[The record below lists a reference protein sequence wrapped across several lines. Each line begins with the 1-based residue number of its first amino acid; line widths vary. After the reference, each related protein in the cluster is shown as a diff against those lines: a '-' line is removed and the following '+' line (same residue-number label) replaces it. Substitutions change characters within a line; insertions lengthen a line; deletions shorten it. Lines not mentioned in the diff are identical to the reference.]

1 MMSIA
6 GHLSPEMIRHYT
18 HIRTKAKEAAVA
30 KQQSYV
36 PPEVRPKRKRP
47 LGRSTNFHTSI
58 ETSIEMPFCPPK
70 IMEFHRMSLRVDPRQ
85 VIAM

>member
-6 GHLSPEMIRHYT
+6 AHLSPEMTRYYT

-36 PPEVRPKRKRP
+36 PPEVRTQKEAPAGP
-47 LGRSTNFHTSI
+47 LN
-58 ETSIEMPFCPPK
+58 
-70 IMEFHRMSLRVDPRQ
+70 
-85 VIAM
+85 